1 MIAVKLDYIPR
12 ADLKAKRYLVTAN
25 TPRANTLGLREGD
38 VIEMRPGGAWRLS
51 YVGEA
56 PPQKFLDSLIVSGTL
71 VPLEPAA

>member
-1 MIAVKLDYIPR
+1 MNAVRYTFIPK

-25 TPRANTLGLREGD
+25 TPRANALGLRDGD
-38 VIEMRPGGAWRLS
+38 VIEMRPDGARLLS

-56 PPQKFLDSLIVSGTL
+56 PPRKYLDSLIVSGTL